1 MIDEALFDY
10 ATPAQANA
18 LRAIQEHGSARKA
31 AKALG
36 VGRTSIDG
44 MLNRVRANAARQGYA
59 PEHDMSK
66 TVPDGYMVKGVSS
79 YYNRDGNLTGQW
91 VKTTADQERMQE
103 LIAGFLD
110 GLKEEFVSNH
120 KPKKAKAAKYDT
132 DHMACHIIGDHH
144 FGMLA
149 WSPETGDDDYDID
162 ISTKLL
168 VDAFEHLIERT
179 GRCEVGMLLNVGD
192 FFHANDTTA
201 QTPNGKNLLDTDG
214 RFGRTI
220 RKAAQLF
227 KQLIS
232 MMLDSYETVVVINA
246 RGNHDPDAELWLN
259 EMLRMYYEADPR
271 VVITDNYAKLNHYQ
285 YGTNLIVTH
294 HGDKI
299 NSSRLYEQVTRQLSK
314 EWGEC
319 SHRYCWTGHIHHKQ
333 AEERGGMTFE
343 SWNVLPSPDAW
354 HAGAGYGSS
363 RSMSCV
369 LLHKE
374 YGEAGRFKATI
385 DLLKAKP

>member
-1 MIDEALFDY
+1 MFDEQFLKYASPRQIEIIEAVNTTGGIRAAARSLGVDHACVIRAL
-10 ATPAQANA
+10 Q
-18 LRAIQEHGSARKA
+18 RVKRKA
-31 AKALG
+31 AK
-36 VGRTSIDG
+36 
-44 MLNRVRANAARQGYA
+44 QGYA
-59 PEHDMSK
+59 PDHDM
-66 TVPDGYMVKGVSS
+66 TRTTPDGYMVKGVSS
-79 YYNRDGNLTGQW
+79 YYNREGELTGQW
-91 VKTTADQERMQE
+91 VKTSTDQQRMQE
-103 LIAGFLD
+103 LLAGFLD

-120 KPKKAKAAKYDT
+120 KPKKAKAAKYDK

-168 VDAFEHLIERT
+168 VDAFEHLIDRT

-220 RKAAQLF
+220 RKAAKLF
-227 KQLIS
+227 KVLIA
-232 MMLDSYETVVVINA
+232 MMLESYETVVVINA

-259 EMLRMYYEADPR
+259 EMLRMYYESDPR
-271 VVITDNYAKLNHYQ
+271 VVINDNYAKLNHYK

-319 SHRYCWTGHIHHKQ
+319 NHRYCWTGHIHHKQ

-343 SWNVLPSPDAW
+343 SWNVLPPPDAW
-354 HAGAGYGSS
+354 HAGSGYGSS

-369 LLHKE
+369 LLHKD

-385 DLLKAKP
+385 DLLRAKS